1 MVIIMISKQYIS
13 EKLNNYPY
21 KIEVRDTVTSTN
33 SIMKEAAKNGAEA
46 YSVLIASSQTEGRGR
61 MGRAFYSPAGSG
73 LYMSVLFRP
82 ENGINPLRITT
93 NAAVAVA
100 TALEKL
106 SGKQTGIKWV
116 NDIYINDRKVS
127 GILAES
133 SVGENGFVVLGIGVN
148 VFNPEKGFPDDIKMR
163 AGSVFDKN
171 EEFLREKTAVEILKE
186 LCAERKEKEILEDY
200 RNRSIIVGKKIEII
214 KNDFI
219 EKAVALLI
227 DDDYSLVVKKE
238 DGSIENISCGDV
250 SIRI

>member
-1 MVIIMISKQYIS
+1 MKCIDKSYI
-13 EKLNNYPY
+13 ENNLADFPY
-21 KIEVRDTVTSTN
+21 RVEIREVVTSTN
-33 SIMKEAAKNGAEA
+33 SLMKESAKQGENA
-46 YSVLIASSQTEGRGR
+46 YKVLIASSQTNGRGR
-61 MGRAFYSPAGSG
+61 MGRSFYSPAGSG

-171 EEFLREKTAVEILKE
+171 EEFLREKIAIEILKE

-214 KNDFI
+214 KNGFI

-250 SIRI
+250 SIKQV